1 MGVQGLGTINIYKGE
16 FTLTFA
22 CPKIYSNVEA
32 PTMNM
37 SSTYCLRSKFEFCP
51 ALREPVSDSTSS
63 FNRTVLVKVIFQLVI
78 IPGRSPTPPWHS
90 QPKKKLI
97 RHPVY
102 NCIFTVHFRAVFNNC
117 KIMLKMPARCLEV
130 IVGLHPLLH

>member
-37 SSTYCLRSKFEFCP
+37 SSTYCLVRNLNPVQHFESLSLIP
-51 ALREPVSDSTSS
+51 LRASTEP
-63 FNRTVLVKVIFQLVI
+63 F
-78 IPGRSPTPPWHS
+78 W
-90 QPKKKLI
+90 
-97 RHPVY
+97 
-102 NCIFTVHFRAVFNNC
+102 
-117 KIMLKMPARCLEV
+117 
-130 IVGLHPLLH
+130 